1 MVIHL
6 QSILIYI
13 ITITLGIV
21 FIYLDMEKDETLE
34 HYFYE
39 VSLSVFAFF
48 LICPFV
54 NISMVSY
61 LYIVKT
67 CTIIS
72 NKIKLL
78 KK

>member
-6 QSILIYI
+6 QPILIYI
-13 ITITLGIV
+13 ITITLGVI

-39 VSLSVFAFF
+39 VSLSVFVLF

-54 NISMVSY
+54 NIFMVSY
-61 LYIVKT
+61 LYTIKT